1 MKPVTTSFLCQRCEQ
16 AKAAWAGVAMMDSN
30 RWVNR
35 TACNL
40 PLPVVMRKAILM
52 TLLAVVSSSAVAEW
66 VAVGGNDLSSTYVD
80 PATILKVGDKVK
92 MWHLVDFNAVQVKP
106 TGKRYL
112 SEKLQYEYDCT
123 EERARML
130 SFLSHSGNMGGGVMV
145 EGDWHPRKWEPIP
158 PDSVVDYLRKF
169 ACGKR

>member
-1 MKPVTTSFLCQRCEQ
+1 MLPPK
-16 AKAAWAGVAMMDSN
+16 N
-30 RWVNR
+30 HVNR
-35 TACNL
+35 TARKLRL
-40 PLPVVMRKAILM
+40 PRVTRKAILM
-52 TLLAVVSSSAVAEW
+52 MLLAVVSSSAAAGW

-106 TGKRYL
+106 TGKRYM
-112 SEKLQYEYDCT
+112 SEKLQYEYDCK

-130 SFLSHSGNMGGGVMV
+130 NFLSHSGNMGGGVMV
-145 EGDWHPRKWEPIP
+145 EGDWHPRKWEPLP
-158 PDSVVDYLRKF
+158 SGGVVDYLRKF